1 MQTAKVNSMQKLII
15 ATSNP
20 HKVEEIAAVLG
31 LLGIECTALKRTDI
45 PEPVEDGETFEA
57 NARIKAVAYARAL
70 GATVLADD
78 SGLEVDALDGAPGVH
93 SAYYAGV
100 GATRVERDAANNARL
115 LKELVAV
122 DDAQRGARFVCVLCV
137 ADASG
142 SIIAQTR
149 GHFEGRIGR
158 VARGSNGFGYDPLLV
173 LEDGRTSAELAS
185 DEKNA
190 RSHRGEALRK
200 LAKLLG

>member
-1 MQTAKVNSMQKLII
+1 M
-15 ATSNP
+15 
-20 HKVEEIAAVLG
+20 
-31 LLGIECTALKRTDI
+31 
-45 PEPVEDGETFEA
+45 
-57 NARIKAVAYARAL
+57 
-70 GATVLADD
+70 
-78 SGLEVDALDGAPGVH
+78 H

-185 DEKNA
+185 EEKNA
-190 RSHRGEALRK
+190 RSHRVAETGEVVGMTFEGLHWSNDFTRSRE
-200 LAKLLG
+200 